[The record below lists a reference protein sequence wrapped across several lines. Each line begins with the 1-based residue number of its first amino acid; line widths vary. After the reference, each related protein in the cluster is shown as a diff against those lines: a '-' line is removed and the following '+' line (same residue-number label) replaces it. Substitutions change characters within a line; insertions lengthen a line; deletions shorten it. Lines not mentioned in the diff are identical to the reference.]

1 MLLIGWS
8 FPRENSRKTSKRLFT
23 TIFLYTMA
31 DYASIFGETLLSKEG
46 PVDVAT
52 LNGKYVGVYFS

>member
-1 MLLIGWS
+1 M
-8 FPRENSRKTSKRLFT
+8 SKGCLSQS
-23 TIFLYTMA
+23 FLYTMA

>member
-1 MLLIGWS
+1 
-8 FPRENSRKTSKRLFT
+8 
-23 TIFLYTMA
+23 MA

-52 LNGKYVGVYFS
+52 LNGKYVGVYFSYVFLLSAYE

>member
-1 MLLIGWS
+1 
-8 FPRENSRKTSKRLFT
+8 
-23 TIFLYTMA
+23 MA
-31 DYASIFGETLLSKEG
+31 DYAFIFGETLLSKEG